1 MKSKVTRVKALVIA
15 LFALP
20 LLLAAL
26 SNHTQAGPAAAQD
39 FDAAATYKAKCAMCH
54 GQKAEKKFDS
64 AKDDAANVDAILK
77 GRDGTPK
84 MPGYEAKG
92 ITAEQ
97 AQSLVTLM
105 KSLKQ

>member
-1 MKSKVTRVKALVIA
+1 MKSKLTRVKALVVA

-20 LLLAAL
+20 LLFAAL
-26 SNHTQAGPAAAQD
+26 STNTPAGATAAQD
-39 FDAAATYKAKCAMCH
+39 FDAGAAYKAKCAMCH
-54 GQKAEKKFDS
+54 GQKAEKKFDP

-92 ITAEQ
+92 VTAEQ